1 MSQTA
6 NISTATTMAELLT
19 TEGVDIKVPK
29 VGDVLE
35 GRILTVSKNEVVV
48 DIDGFGLGVVRGRE
62 LYDEAVRLD
71 ALKVGDSVFA
81 SVVEPENKEGNI
93 ELSFRAAG
101 QERVWSTLTDR
112 LSKREIITTKIL
124 DANKG
129 GLMVE
134 INGVIGFLP
143 VSQLSTEHYP
153 RVEEGDK
160 NKILEILK
168 SYVGSPFNVQII
180 TADAEEEKL
189 IVSEKAVGEGALR
202 EKISKLKMGD
212 VVEGEV
218 SGIVDFGIFIKFGD
232 GLEGLVHI
240 SELAWSRIE
249 HPKDLYKVG
258 QKLQAQV
265 ISIDRDRISLSVKR
279 LQADPWLEA
288 IKKYE
293 VGQTVK
299 GKVTKVTQYGAFVE
313 LDSDISGLVH
323 SVELSNEEGKDPS
336 QVVNVGDEKEF
347 KIISIEPQEH
357 RLGLSL
363 RALTAKQEVKPEA
376 KPEPEK
382 TEATS

>member
-1 MSQTA
+1 
-6 NISTATTMAELLT
+6 MAELLT

>member
-1 MSQTA
+1 MTQVK
-6 NISTATTMAELLT
+6 TMAEAKTMQELLAS
-19 TEGVDIKVPK
+19 EGVDIKVPK
-29 VGDVLE
+29 TGDVLE
-35 GRILTVSKNEVVV
+35 GTILSVGKNEVYI
-48 DIDGFGLGVVRGRE
+48 DIEGYGLGVVRGRE
-62 LYDEAVRLD
+62 LYDETVRLD
-71 ALKVGDSVFA
+71 SLKIGDKVFA
-81 SVVEPENKEGNI
+81 SVLEPENKEGNI

-101 QERVWSTLTDR
+101 QERVWQTLQDR
-112 LSKREIITTKIL
+112 MRSREIIKTKIL

-134 INGVIGFLP
+134 VNGVIGFLP

-153 RVEEGDK
+153 RVEDGDK
-160 NKILEILK
+160 NKILEVLK
-168 SYVGSPFNVQII
+168 GYVGTIFNVQII

-189 IVSEKAVGEGALR
+189 IVSEKAVGEEALR
-202 EKISKLKMGD
+202 AKISKLKIGD

-218 SGIVDFGIFIKFGD
+218 SGIVDFGIFIKFGE

-265 ISIDRDRISLSVKR
+265 ITIDRDRISLSVKR
-279 LQADPWLEA
+279 LQADPWLES

-293 VGQTVK
+293 VGQVVK
-299 GKVTKVTQYGAFVE
+299 GKVTKVMPFGAFVE
-313 LDSDISGLVH
+313 LDPDIYGLVH
-323 SVELSNEEGKDPS
+323 SVELSSEEAKDPS
-336 QVVNVGDEKEF
+336 EVVSVGDEKEF

-363 RALTAKQEVKPEA
+363 RALTQPQSAAKVDA
-376 KPEPEK
+376 KPEEPK
-382 TEATS
+382 V